1 MAGIITSPD
10 DEEDPSQTEDITGLG
25 YAKVSDDMEE
35 NEDGS
40 VTVKLDD
47 SEEEQDPDFFS
58 NMAESLSESWMQT
71 ASFELLELIERDKEA
86 RSKRDKQY
94 EEGIRRT
101 GMGEDAPGGAQFSG
115 ASRVVHPVMAE
126 CCVDFAAS
134 SIKEIWPVDGP
145 VRTKIIGKET
155 PKKLEK
161 ADRKRQHMNWQLTQ
175 QSPEF
180 RSEIEQLLT
189 QLPLGGSQYLKL
201 WWEDRKKKV
210 TAEFLPIDNVY
221 LPFAATNFYQA
232 SRRTVVNDL
241 TSFEYEKRVRSGLYR
256 DVDLPAP
263 DLEPEETKSER
274 ANDKIEGREAT
285 AYNEDD
291 VRRVFEIYT
300 FLEIEDDAR
309 ADGGPC
315 PYIISI
321 DENTERVLSI
331 YRNWDMDDE
340 SYEQLDWIVEF
351 QFIPWRG
358 AYAVGL
364 PQLIGSLS
372 AALTGTLRA
381 LLDSAHINN
390 AATLLKLK
398 GARIGGQ
405 TQEVAVTQVQE
416 IEGPPG
422 IDDIKKLAMPMP
434 FNPPSPVLFQLM
446 GFLETAAKGVV
457 TTAEEKIA
465 DASNNGPVGTTQA
478 LIEQGS
484 KVASAIHARLHCSVE
499 RMLKIVHRLNK
510 QYLDDEQVVAD
521 VGELIVRREDYD
533 GPVDVCP
540 VSDPHIFSETQRITQ
555 TQAVLQLVQVAP
567 PGTFNNQAVYKRL
580 LEQLKVPNIK
590 ELLPDPPK
598 PQPED
603 PVSEN
608 VLMAMGKPV
617 AAFPNQDHYSHIRV
631 LAAFM
636 TNPMLGQNPIVAP
649 IYMGHALEHLKQHII
664 FAYAQMMGKIVTQVM
679 GTDQKLG
686 DLVGDDPKA
695 LNALSETFAAALPVF
710 ADAEKRM
717 GLDQE
722 VMALIQKCMQVAQQY
737 APKPPVDPAV
747 QAQVQALQLET
758 QRKQQADQQAAQIKQ
773 ADLQAKQQQFAQTF
787 DAKVKEGNAKL
798 QLQSQQVTQ
807 DAALAQQQLGIDRAK
822 LQREQ
827 AQLAFDQAMQ
837 TQQNQTELAKNHE
850 DNQTALSITAM
861 KIASDVHNGNLKNGT
876 GLGSG
881 SDFSPSGQEP

>member
-1 MAGIITSPD
+1 VATPYEDEDEATPSP
-10 DEEDPSQTEDITGLG
+10 TEDITGLD
-25 YAKVSDDMEE
+25 AAEITDDLEE
-35 NEDGS
+35 NPDGS
-40 VTVKLDD
+40 VTIRLED
-47 SEEEQDPDFFS
+47 SEDEEAPDFFS
-58 NMAESLSESWMQT
+58 NLAETLPETFMAT
-71 ASFELLELIERDKEA
+71 VSFDLLDLIERDKESRA
-86 RSKRDKQY
+86 KRDKQY

-180 RSEIEQLLT
+180 RSEVEQLLT

-201 WWEDRKKKV
+201 WWDERQSKV
-210 TAEFLPIDNVY
+210 TCEFLPIDNVY
-221 LPFAATNFYQA
+221 LPYAATNFYQA

-241 TSFEYEKRVRSGLYR
+241 TRFEYERRVRSGLYR
-256 DVDLPAP
+256 DVDLPSP
-263 DLEPEETKSER
+263 DLEPEESHSAR
-274 ANDKIEGREAT
+274 ANDKIEGREKT

-291 VRRVFEIYT
+291 VRRVFEVYT
-300 FLEIEDDAR
+300 FLEMPDDQYAEEE
-309 ADGGPC
+309 PC

-321 DENTERVLSI
+321 DENTERVLSV
-331 YRNWDMDDE
+331 YRNWDMDDATHAP
-340 SYEQLDWIVEF
+340 LDWIVEF

-372 AALTGTLRA
+372 AALTGSLRA

-434 FNPPSPVLFQLM
+434 FNPPSEVLFRLM
-446 GFLETAAKGVV
+446 GFLEQAAKGVV

-484 KVASAIHARLHCSVE
+484 KVSSAIHARLHTSIE
-499 RMLKIVHRLNK
+499 RLLKIVHRLNK
-510 QYLDDEQVVAD
+510 QYLDDETVLED

-540 VSDPHIFSETQRITQ
+540 VSDPHIFSETQRVTQ

-567 PGTFNNQAVYKRL
+567 PGTFDNRAVYKRM

-590 ELLPDPPK
+590 ELLPEPPK
-598 PQPED
+598 PEPED

-617 AAFPNQDHYSHIRV
+617 SAFPNQEHLSHIKV

-636 TNPMLGQNPIVAP
+636 SDPLLGQNPIIAP
-649 IYMGHALEHLKQHII
+649 TYMGHALEHLKQHLI
-664 FAYAQMMGKIVTQVM
+664 FAYAQTMGKIVTEAA
-679 GTDQKLG
+679 GTTQKLSE
-686 DLVGDDPKA
+686 LVTDDPKA
-695 LNALSETFAAALPVF
+695 LNALAETFAAALPTFREV
-710 ADAEKRM
+710 EKRI
-717 GLDQE
+717 GFGDE
-722 VMALIQKCMQVAQQY
+722 VMQLINMGMQVAQKY

-747 QAQVQALQLET
+747 MAHVQALQMET
-758 QRKQQADQQAAQIKQ
+758 QRKAQADQM
-773 ADLQAKQQQFAQTF
+773 
-787 DAKVKEGNAKL
+787 NAKL
-798 QLQSQQVTQ
+798 EAQKLQGKQQLDQQTFGAKVEEGKAKIQMQSSSQTAEAALEQQRLELERAQ
-807 DAALAQQQLGIDRAK
+807 MELDAAKFEYDRLIA
-822 LQREQ
+822 EQ
-827 AQLAFDQAMQ
+827 
-837 TQQNQTELAKNHE
+837 KNKTDIYKNDA
-850 DNQTALSITAM
+850 DNETALQITAM
-861 KIASDVHNGNLKNGT
+861 KIAADVHT
-876 GLGSG
+876 EGLRVSQD
-881 SDFSPSGQEP
+881 SDNDANPSGAGV